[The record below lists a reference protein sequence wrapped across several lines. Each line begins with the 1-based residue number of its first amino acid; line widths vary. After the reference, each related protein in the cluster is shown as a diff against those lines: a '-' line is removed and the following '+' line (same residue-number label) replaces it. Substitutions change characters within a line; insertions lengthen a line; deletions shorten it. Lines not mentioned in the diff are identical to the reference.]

1 MDGSLSSVS
10 TLEWVLAAIV
20 GVVVLVIVMLF
31 TSPFIDAYKKKDKD
45 Q

>member
-1 MDGSLSSVS
+1 MDSSLSNVS

-31 TSPFIDAYKKKDKD
+31 TSPFIDAYKKDKD